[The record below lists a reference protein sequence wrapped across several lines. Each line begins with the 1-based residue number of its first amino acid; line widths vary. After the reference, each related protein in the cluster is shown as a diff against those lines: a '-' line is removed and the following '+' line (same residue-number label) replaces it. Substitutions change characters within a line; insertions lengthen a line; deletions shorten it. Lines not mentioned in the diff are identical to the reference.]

1 MKTKL
6 MKTVCKVIAL
16 SVTVGT
22 MLASNGMVVNAQPKV
37 MKDGTTFD
45 AEYYAQRYADVVAV
59 YGTEEAALFQHYTD
73 YGRAENREA
82 VKTPST
88 KTFDPVYYAKQN
100 PDVVAA
106 YGTGNNNLYQH
117 YLQFGKKE
125 GRKPTAN
132 ASSATVSS
140 TPVPAQETTAVKQ
153 EETATEQKEAT
164 PEIAAPAPEQN
175 ATPAQ
180 ANAISDEE
188 AQKIFIDFVNNITS
202 RVPAAAVQFF
212 DADSNGTIDKN
223 ERGQLLIWASV
234 NYTQNGEIHILD
246 MGRAIHDGT
255 FKLPSSY
262 YYAG

>member
-6 MKTVCKVIAL
+6 AKNVCRMVAL
-16 SVTVGT
+16 SMAAGI
-22 MLASNGMVVNAQPKV
+22 MLVSNGMVANAQPKV

-117 YLQFGKKE
+117 YLLFGKKE
-125 GRKPTAN
+125 GRKPTPN
-132 ASSATVSS
+132 ASSATALA
-140 TPVPAQETTAVKQ
+140 TPAPTQETTAPKK
-153 EETATEQKEAT
+153 ETTAAEQKETAPVT
-164 PEIAAPAPEQN
+164 PAPAPEQN

-188 AQKIFIDFVNNITS
+188 AQKIFIDFANNITS

-212 DADSNGTIDKN
+212 DADNNGTIDKN

-255 FKLPSSY
+255 LKLPSSY